1 MHLLDIYEHF
11 FLVISSHSFVSSKFT
26 TFFDESTIVGARDDN
41 HLLGTTHSSSA
52 WMKKKRKKWERKSCW
67 ITQTDIFYVSNLIKT
82 KAKTNETTV
91 RRYCCYS
98 MLLWKEEEKDGL
110 FCRFIAL
117 LFIPLTQF
125 AVTQESLF
133 SKCNWGT

>member
-26 TFFDESTIVGARDDN
+26 TFFDESTIVGERWQPPVRYYSFFFSLN
-41 HLLGTTHSSSA
+41 E
-52 WMKKKRKKWERKSCW
+52 KKGKKWERKSCW

-110 FCRFIAL
+110 FCCFIAL